1 MSAFDVVAAG
11 IAVLAVLITG
21 LSIQVSQLRLRH
33 RVSFG
38 DGGHK
43 DLLLAV
49 RAHGNTLEQST
60 LFGLLALAAA
70 NLPSPPTAVLS
81 GACAAFVIARLVHAW
96 ALFARRLTM
105 RQAAHALSTLVHLA
119 LALAI
124 GWTLWLAR

>member
-1 MSAFDVVAAG
+1 MSAFDVVAAS

-21 LSIQVSQLRLRH
+21 LSIQVSRLRLRH

-81 GACAAFVIARLVHAW
+81 GARAAFVIAHLVHAW